1 MFSTSQII
9 LRSTI
14 GVEMDYVLVASFV
27 EHYRKLGVIDFR
39 FVVHSLSSSSP
50 KLDLVLATLRDLGI
64 QPIKIWIT
72 ENWNTGDNS
81 MMHREVIKDC
91 PDHAWVISADIDEF
105 QEYPMALPEF
115 IEKLESGKFDLVKG
129 RLTERIARGFS
140 LPNLDTSKT
149 LFEQFPLQVR
159 FGIGN
164 PGKIMLHRKFVL
176 TTPGHHGFEDA
187 QGLYNVSPQVLK
199 VMHFKWFGDVR
210 RKYTDPRVMAHHS
223 LSWEFSAYD
232 RYIASN
238 FYGWRRQRNRLRYS
252 PIVSR
257 LASLLG
263 QVKSVI
269 RKIVFQ
275 RSSLFMF
282 LK

>member
-1 MFSTSQII
+1 MFSKTQIV
-9 LRSTI
+9 LRSTV

-27 EHYRKLGVIDFR
+27 EHYRKLGVVDFR

-64 QPIKIWIT
+64 QPANIWIT

-105 QEYPMALPEF
+105 HEYPMRLPEF
-115 IEKLESGKFDLVKG
+115 IEELESGRFDLVKG
-129 RLTERIARGFS
+129 RLTERIAQDFS
-140 LPNLDTSKT
+140 IPNLDTSKT
-149 LFEQFPLQVR
+149 LFDQFPLQVR

-187 QGLYNVSPQVLK
+187 QCIYKVCPQILK

-210 RKYTDPRVMAHHS
+210 RKYTDPSVMAHHS

-238 FYGWRRQRNRLRYS
+238 FYGWRRLRNRLRYS
-252 PIVSR
+252 PPVSR

-263 QVKSVI
+263 QAKSFI
-269 RKIVFQ
+269 RKNFFQ
-275 RSSLFMF
+275 RSCLLMF
-282 LK
+282 FQ